1 MRERKKNLALVIA
14 IDRSY
19 SMKGEKIEYAKE
31 AARSALGLL
40 EEQHLM
46 GVVAFD
52 SRPYISVPLKMVRSK
67 KERKKNKRIQAS
79 GQTNIYPAL
88 GIVHRMLKDLKD
100 TSKHVIL
107 LSDGDTHSADF
118 KMMVD
123 RMRSSGV
130 TLSTVTIGNDIPDL
144 MIDLSIWGGGEII
157 RLQVQRQ
164 YQKFLLKKLI
174 RP

>member
-1 MRERKKNLALVIA
+1 MFGEGGYSQSEFEEILPIQFEMRERKKNLALVIA

-67 KERKKNKRIQAS
+67 KERRKNK
-79 GQTNIYPAL
+79 
-88 GIVHRMLKDLKD
+88 
-100 TSKHVIL
+100 
-107 LSDGDTHSADF
+107 
-118 KMMVD
+118 
-123 RMRSSGV
+123 
-130 TLSTVTIGNDIPDL
+130 
-144 MIDLSIWGGGEII
+144 
-157 RLQVQRQ
+157 
-164 YQKFLLKKLI
+164 
-174 RP
+174 